1 MGNLISCYRYEAWN
15 EAIFF
20 GITIKWIIYVGGCT
34 CTLYV
39 VQLQQYQCC
48 CKSCPYTFSS
58 TKLPVYSLFMQKV
71 QNYSHGLYNDLI
83 PMIKHLISPI
93 QQSFGQIME
102 ELQNQAFW
110 FYKKA
115 TCTPE
120 CKLLNSFEEL
130 RKTTKVEKNLCIEY

>member
-1 MGNLISCYRYEAWN
+1 
-15 EAIFF
+15 
-20 GITIKWIIYVGGCT
+20 
-34 CTLYV
+34 
-39 VQLQQYQCC
+39 
-48 CKSCPYTFSS
+48 
-58 TKLPVYSLFMQKV
+58 MQKV

-102 ELQNQAFW
+102 ELQSQAFL